1 MALIQHIKR
10 ILGFTRSVKPADISF
25 IFPYSADKEIKRRE
39 IWSNL
44 QKGLLLED
52 TLTFIPWVTPYA
64 ELDKYA
70 EQRKDSG
77 DRTNWFLGHH
87 IILDGI
93 GCNIG
98 VVKWLFIKNKT
109 SFSQG
114 DEFLGFD
121 DNGNQRFLL
130 LKDRLSDILGTPS
143 LIELEKFGNNDLG
156 TIQWRNGKAEVS
168 LVGIE
173 QFACKYFL
181 HIGIITDEIV

>member
-1 MALIQHIKR
+1 MIQQVKR
-10 ILGFTRSVKPADISF
+10 ILGLIPSVKPAEISF
-25 IFPYSADKEIKRRE
+25 IFPYSTDKAIKRQE

-52 TLTFIPWVTPYA
+52 TGTFVPWITPYA
-64 ELDKYA
+64 ELDKYV

-93 GCNIG
+93 NCNIG
-98 VVKWLFIKNKT
+98 VMKWLHIKDKT
-109 SFSQG
+109 PFSRVE
-114 DEFLGFD
+114 EFLGFD
-121 DNGNQRFLL
+121 NAGNQKFLL
-130 LKDRLSDILGTPS
+130 LRDRLSDTLGAPS

-156 TIQWRNGKAEVS
+156 NIQWRNGKIEVS

-173 QFACKYFL
+173 QFACKYFF
-181 HIGIITDEIV
+181 HIGVTTDEIV